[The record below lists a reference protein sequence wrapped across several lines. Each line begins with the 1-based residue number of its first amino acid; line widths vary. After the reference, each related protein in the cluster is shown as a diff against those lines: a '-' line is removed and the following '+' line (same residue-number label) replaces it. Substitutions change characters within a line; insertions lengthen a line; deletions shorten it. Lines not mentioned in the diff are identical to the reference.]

1 MQLPFSVGFVRSGR
15 VFRYALEL
23 RKKSIQLD
31 PVVVIFG
38 KLAVLAGQDVLLNMS
53 VSCWEFCS
61 VDSIR

>member
-31 PVVVIFG
+31 PVVVILR
-38 KLAVLAGQDVLLNMS
+38 KLAVLAGQDVLLNETCQS
-53 VSCWEFCS
+53 V
-61 VDSIR
+61 V